1 IIHLNGFSAQEMM
14 SMRTFVY
21 DNVVFAMDQLLKGM
35 AKLSIPLPLGC
46 ELPLQADAECVY
58 NARSAT
64 KNGHA
69 LTSLPEHLYRSLKR
83 LWRLPGAQAAYERS
97 NEFQLIDCAQ

>member
-1 IIHLNGFSAQEMM
+1 MRSRQRNFSCLRIIHLNGFSAQEMM

-46 ELPLQADAECVY
+46 EVSTRVKETC
-58 NARSAT
+58 
-64 KNGHA
+64 
-69 LTSLPEHLYRSLKR
+69 
-83 LWRLPGAQAAYERS
+83 AYFVRRT
-97 NEFQLIDCAQ
+97 N